1 MNLLLLNAVNLVCL
15 SGNRKKETGHEEKN
29 KTKNTTNCPQ
39 KHAEKHLMDLLGSH

>member
-29 KTKNTTNCPQ
+29 KTQQTVPKSMPRNI
-39 KHAEKHLMDLLGSH
+39 